1 MLTSGAISLTYLNI
15 QSLTSSLFL
24 QVFRATGDSLDHFVH
39 VLEPHDA
46 AHVVEV
52 VAHGEHDVI
61 AGEAAGLSTRIVQK
75 LSDLK
80 RNHIHSYNVMEHSK
94 MFTLKIHWKKE

>member
-15 QSLTSSLFL
+15 QSVASSL
-24 QVFRATGDSLDHFVH
+24 QVFRATGDSLNHFVH

-61 AGEAAGLSTRIVQK
+61 AGEAAGLLARIVQK
-75 LSDLK
+75 LSDL
-80 RNHIHSYNVMEHSK
+80 EHSK
-94 MFTLKIHWKKE
+94 MFTLKI

>member
-1 MLTSGAISLTYLNI
+1 VPSNQIY
-15 QSLTSSLFL
+15 FFKF
-24 QVFRATGDSLDHFVH
+24 FRATGDSLNHFIH

-61 AGEAAGLSTRIVQK
+61 AGEAAGLSARIVQK
-75 LSDLK
+75 LPDLK
-80 RNHIHSYNVMEHSK
+80 RKIHS
-94 MFTLKIHWKKE
+94 